1 MDPARAQQLLAQE
14 RQRIEQAIA
23 GLGESRREIAATG
36 GEPDGGSEDLYQSE
50 LDAGLAE
57 DLAEQLA
64 AVERAEARLAAG
76 TYGFSTESG
85 EPIPDGRLEAL
96 PTAELT
102 VREQELRGR

>member
-14 RQRIEQAIA
+14 RKRIEQAIA
-23 GLGESRREIAATG
+23 GLGQSRREIATDAS
-36 GEPDGGSEDLYQSE
+36 EPDDGSEDLYQSE

-64 AVERAEARLAAG
+64 AVERAEGRLAAG

-85 EPIPDGRLEAL
+85 ERIPDGRLEAL

-102 VREQELRGR
+102 EEEQELRRR